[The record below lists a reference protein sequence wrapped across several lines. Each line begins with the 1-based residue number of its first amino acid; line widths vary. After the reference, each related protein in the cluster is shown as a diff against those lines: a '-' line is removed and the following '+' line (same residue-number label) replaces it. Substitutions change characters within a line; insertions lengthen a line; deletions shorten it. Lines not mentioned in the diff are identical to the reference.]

1 MATELE
7 RGRPKLE
14 NPRTQTLN
22 LRLAKNEAEK
32 ISKIAQKLGIT
43 KTDAILRGIDLLI
56 NYKPKIYRSQ
66 LNKNKPPTN
75 VNKVQLGS
83 EEGEIVPISRKK

>member
-1 MATELE
+1 MAVVLE
-7 RGRPKLE
+7 RGRPRAE
-14 NPRTQTLN
+14 IPRNEHLH
-22 LRLAKNEAEK
+22 LRMTKFESEK
-32 ISKIAQKLGIT
+32 ISKIAEKLGIT